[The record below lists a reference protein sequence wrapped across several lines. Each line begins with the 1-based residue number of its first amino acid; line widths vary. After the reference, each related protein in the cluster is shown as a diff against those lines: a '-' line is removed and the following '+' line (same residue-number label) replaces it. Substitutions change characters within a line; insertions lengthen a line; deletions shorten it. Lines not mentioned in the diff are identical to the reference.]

1 MTPTPPERKSDGQR
15 TPAEVTRPGP
25 RELGRETLASGRR
38 FDFELVRLRGDGG
51 ELVER
56 EMLRHP
62 GAVTIVPILDR
73 TPGAERFAMVRNHRF
88 AVGRDLLEFPAG
100 KLEPGENPVSCAVR
114 ELKEETGHD
123 AGGIT
128 PLGWFYTTPGITDEV
143 MHVFA
148 ATDLSFIGTAHE
160 ENEWIEPVEMAASE
174 LWARAG
180 TPDLPDGKTIS
191 SLLLA
196 ARAGLV
202 RWPG

>member
-1 MTPTPPERKSDGQR
+1 
-15 TPAEVTRPGP
+15 
-25 RELGRETLASGRR
+25 
-38 FDFELVRLRGDGG
+38 
-51 ELVER
+51 
-56 EMLRHP
+56 MLRHP

-73 TPGAERFAMVRNHRF
+73 TPGAERFAVVRNHRF

-100 KLEPGENPVSCAVR
+100 KLEPGENPAACAAR
-114 ELKEETGHD
+114 ELREETGHE
-123 AGGIT
+123 AGRIT
-128 PLGWFYTTPGITDEV
+128 PLGWFFTTPGITDEV

-148 ATDLSFIGTAHE
+148 ATDLTFVGTAHE
-160 ENEWIEPVEMAASE
+160 ENEWIEPVEIGAAE

-202 RWPG
+202 RWPV